1 MMIEGMIY
9 TDVELNEEYSDFM
22 IDFDNE
28 DEDEAEEDLL
38 NGDDHEFS
46 NAFDV
51 IDDDDVDDDF

>member
-9 TDVELNEEYSDFM
+9 TDVELNEEYSDFI

-38 NGDDHEFS
+38 
-46 NAFDV
+46 
-51 IDDDDVDDDF
+51 

>member
-38 NGDDHEFS
+38 NGDDHECS